1 MDSHGISDRGNGG
14 DDNKLLL
21 SNLISKENCLSR
33 QYSIGSKKEANTSD
47 LKLEHHLFSYVDKEH
62 YTTKIGRPLA
72 GLVATS
78 IPKPS
83 NGSYLLRRCPTP
95 TLRIAFFTLSLTL
108 QLHKALKKRGLNPNN
123 VEWFVD

>member
-14 DDNKLLL
+14 DDDDNRLLL

-33 QYSIGSKKEANTSD
+33 QYSIGSKKEANSSD
-47 LKLEHHLFSYVDKEH
+47 QIRASSFQLWDKEH
-62 YTTKIGRPLA
+62 YTTKTGRPLA

-83 NGSYLLRRCPTP
+83 NGNYLARRCPTP
-95 TLRIAFFTLSLTL
+95 TLPASYLTL
-108 QLHKALKKRGLNPNN
+108 QISARKPAR
-123 VEWFVD
+123 